1 MRTIIVL
8 WMIACLAGCSY
19 FVSMDE
25 LARNIQAQMQQEFN
39 SNQDYQR
46 YRFTVQRVKIVQR
59 QGNQFN
65 AISHLNYQGEAYP
78 VNVKIFKVDGGY
90 RWAIEE
96 DAFAFIDEIE
106 IEQYR
111 QQLDRELQQLA
122 AALDDLEPVD
132 ESKEH
137 ERGSLVTPIAEPEFQ
152 GVSYQEEPVPVGN
165 ITAYTQ

>member
-1 MRTIIVL
+1 NAM
-8 WMIACLAGCSY
+8 
-19 FVSMDE
+19 
-25 LARNIQAQMQQEFN
+25 
-39 SNQDYQR
+39 YQ
-46 YRFTVQRVKIVQR
+46 
-59 QGNQFN
+59 
-65 AISHLNYQGEAYP
+65 LNDQVEAYP

-96 DAFAFIDEIE
+96 DAFAFIDESE

-137 ERGSLVTPIAEPEFQ
+137 ERGSLVTPIAEPELQ

>member
-1 MRTIIVL
+1 MVNT
-8 WMIACLAGCSY
+8 
-19 FVSMDE
+19 
-25 LARNIQAQMQQEFN
+25 
-39 SNQDYQR
+39 
-46 YRFTVQRVKIVQR
+46 
-59 QGNQFN
+59 
-65 AISHLNYQGEAYP
+65 SHLDTT
-78 VNVKIFKVDGGY
+78 KIFKVDGGY

>member
-90 RWAIEE
+90 RWSIEE

-122 AALDDLEPVD
+122 SALDDLEPVD